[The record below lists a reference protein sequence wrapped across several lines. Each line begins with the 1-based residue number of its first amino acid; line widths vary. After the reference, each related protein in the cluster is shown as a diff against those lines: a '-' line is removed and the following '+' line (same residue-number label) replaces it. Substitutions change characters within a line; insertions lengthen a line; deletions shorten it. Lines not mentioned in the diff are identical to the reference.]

1 MELRLYMKSNI
12 EGIEKAILSI
22 PHSVNVIFYSFII
35 ALIAP
40 NLTKDVII
48 FLGKLLPDFFIQY
61 LESASITQQD
71 LLTIWNFLILL
82 FVISLILICLSVSSL
97 ELTISHSHLFYKTFT
112 IILNLNMFIGLCLGI
127 YARSFKV
134 SFWEIFLP
142 SVNHPSTLTFQHIFI
157 VVGGML
163 QFGTVFFIYLVPFVA
178 EIPKVID
185 NTDWKPHNK
194 NKFGLIYVITIVVL
208 LWILIP
214 AFRRFFYL

>member
-1 MELRLYMKSNI
+1 MKSII
-12 EGIEKAILSI
+12 EGIEKVILSI
-22 PHSVNVIFYSFII
+22 PHSVTVIFYSFII
-35 ALIAP
+35 TLIAP

-61 LESASITQQD
+61 LDSASITQQD

-82 FVISLILICLSVSSL
+82 FVISLILICLSDSSL

-142 SVNHPSTLTFQHIFI
+142 SVNHPSTITFQHIII
-157 VVGGML
+157 VVGSLL
-163 QFGTVFFIYLVPFVA
+163 QFIPVFFIYLMPFVT

-185 NTDWKPHNK
+185 NTDWKSNKK
-194 NKFGLIYVITIVVL
+194 NKVGSIYAIATVVL
-208 LWILIP
+208 LWLLIL
-214 AFRRFFYL
+214 AFSQFFRP